1 MRRLFLDKSR
11 VSTQD
16 AQKGRPARP
25 QRAKKRRR
33 TLRYVELLSEAR
45 TPLVGLFSILLLLG
59 LILSLGLCN
68 PATTLAVSDQPSV
81 AQSAPVEKAPLPVYK
96 PPKKL
101 TPRARVGGELRGTDG
116 NDPVLVALVPDHVG
130 LTVKKFPV
138 LNWFLSKPTTYPLK
152 FTFIDTR
159 SVTPLHEGLIPTPSR
174 AGVQSIKLKNFGL
187 MLEPDVQYRWYIS
200 AIRNPDS
207 PSQDIVAGGMIERCE
222 FSTCLVEM
230 EVDLN
235 CDRDSILQNASRG
248 FWYDSM
254 ACLCDLID
262 SSPSDQALRRQRAG
276 LLNQIGLSKV
286 AEWDLRSILGSVPPF
301 SSPKK

>member
-1 MRRLFLDKSR
+1 MRRLT
-11 VSTQD
+11 VS
-16 AQKGRPARP
+16 
-25 QRAKKRRR
+25 
-33 TLRYVELLSEAR
+33 L
-45 TPLVGLFSILLLLG
+45 LLLLG
-59 LILSLGLCN
+59 LILSMGLCD

-81 AQSAPVEKAPLPVYK
+81 AQSGPTEDAPLPLYT

-101 TPRARVGGELRGTDG
+101 IPRARVGGGLRGTDG

-130 LTVKKFPV
+130 LTVKKSPV

-152 FTFIDTR
+152 FTLIDIR
-159 SVTPLHEGLIPTPSR
+159 SVTPLHEGLIPTPGH
-174 AGVQSIKLKNFGL
+174 AGVQSINLKDWNL
-187 MLEPDVQYRWYIS
+187 ALEPDVQYRWYIS

-230 EVDLN
+230 EVDLS
-235 CDRDSILQNASRG
+235 CDRLSILRNASRG

-262 SSPSDQALRRQRAG
+262 SNPSDQALRRQRAA

-286 AEWDLRSILGSVPPF
+286 AEWDLRSILAPVPPI
-301 SSPKK
+301 SSPNK